1 MKVKPSGLTSNRGT
15 SLGEP
20 SSEISPTDPGYVAF
34 VLYKVQSPTPTTRSS
49 WPQDNKDPESVERQ
63 PVSWVSVIDAA
74 LIRDETSFLLR
85 VAGGR
90 PRSWPPLSR
99 LGRRWTS
106 LYCRASVLTRAC
118 LPRRMST
125 VNSHPGGQCNVYQWT
140 WTSVHTDFKGGLQS
154 DSLDRSSTLDSDVW
168 LRLRVGVG
176 VKIDVLLKYNCIIM
190 MMTVQCSE
198 VTLSLGES

>member
-1 MKVKPSGLTSNRGT
+1 MSSFPGRAILRDLTNKSWICR
-15 SLGEP
+15 LC
-20 SSEISPTDPGYVAF
+20 II
-34 VLYKVQSPTPTTRSS
+34 QSPVTNADYKGS
-49 WPQDNKDPESVERQ
+49 WPQDPESVERQ
-63 PVSWVSVIDAA
+63 PVRWVSVTDAA

-140 WTSVHTDFKGGLQS
+140 WTSVHTDLKGGLQS
-154 DSLDRSSTLDSDVW
+154 DSLERSSTLDSDVW